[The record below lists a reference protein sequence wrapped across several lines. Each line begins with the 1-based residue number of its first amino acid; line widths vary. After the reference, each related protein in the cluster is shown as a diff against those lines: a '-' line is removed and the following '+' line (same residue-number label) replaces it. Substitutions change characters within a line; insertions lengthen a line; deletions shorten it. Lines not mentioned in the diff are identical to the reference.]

1 MVVAQIAFLLRG
13 IILFEI
19 ERVAQLAIA
28 NFVDQ
33 TQHQWQLKGA
43 LDTLRNGFDVL
54 LHGSYFLFV
63 LILNASSYGV
73 TWN

>member
-1 MVVAQIAFLLRG
+1 MVVARYAFLG
-13 IILFEI
+13 NVILFEFVG
-19 ERVAQLAIA
+19 VAQLAIA